1 MDLVDD
7 SISFEIHNIS
17 VNVTT
22 LNKELEARL
31 TTGYLEIHERLLYKY
46 IAIHCRLLH
55 VCKQPFK
62 IKPTSIQSF

>member
-22 LNKELEARL
+22 LNKSIGGE
-31 TTGYLEIHERLLYKY
+31 TDNWLLGE
-46 IAIHCRLLH
+46 
-55 VCKQPFK
+55 
-62 IKPTSIQSF
+62 S